1 MAKTRFTAAMAL
13 LLTAA
18 AACTENASSQK
29 AVDSNVSPTSSAANK
44 EPVPPEVELT
54 MKRYIARGDGRA
66 CSNPAVLK
74 TVGGGDLDQS
84 FNDDL
89 WVGDSE
95 AQFWS
100 AYTARISEIT
110 VEGVQPE
117 SQRIWCAGNYEASV
131 PGWTNSTRVYYE
143 VQSTVDGGYVV
154 RTTNPQD
161 LRDTASALKTP
172 YWRENIKPLY
182 EAEMKRR
189 SDAYNAQV
197 QLTNQERGRRDRLAR
212 EELGRQNQIESD
224 RQSKVDR
231 IEYVGPPPNIPGP
244 PIRKD
249 SH

>member
-1 MAKTRFTAAMAL
+1 MDKTRVMAALAV

-18 AACTENASSQK
+18 AACTENASSQEE
-29 AVDSNVSPTSSAANK
+29 VDSRASPTSSAANT
-44 EPVPPEVELT
+44 EPVSTEVELT

-74 TVGGGDLDQS
+74 TVSSGDLDQP

-117 SQRIWCAGNYEASV
+117 SQKIWCAGNYEASV
-131 PGWTNSTRVYYE
+131 PGWKNSTRVYYE
-143 VQSTVDGGYVV
+143 IQATVDGSYVV
-154 RTTNPQD
+154 RITNQQD

-172 YWRENIKPLY
+172 YWRENIRPLY
-182 EAEMKRR
+182 AAEMKRR

-197 QLTNQERGRRDRLAR
+197 QLANQERERRDRLAQL
-212 EELGRQNQIESD
+212 ELRQRQIEAE
-224 RQSKVDR
+224 RRPTVV
-231 IEYVGPPPNIPGP
+231 EYVGPPPNISGP
-244 PIRKD
+244 APRKGD
-249 SH
+249 Q